1 MKVGT
6 YIAALVQPLIARVLA
21 VLGLSV
27 VSIVGTDQIL
37 QALRDQLQSSFSG
50 LPVDML
56 NLFLLAGG
64 GLAMGMILGAI
75 ATRFLLWQIQR
86 STQILGRNNA

>member
-6 YIAALVQPLIARVLA
+6 FILSLVQPLIARVLA

-27 VSIVGTDQIL
+27 VTIVGTNQVL
-37 QALRDQLQSSFSG
+37 QALRDQLQRSFSG
-50 LPVDML
+50 LPIDML

>member
-6 YIAALVQPLIARVLA
+6 FLLALVQPLIARVLA

-27 VSIVGTDQIL
+27 VTIVGTDQVL
-37 QALRDQLQSSFSG
+37 QALRDQLERSFGG

>member
-1 MKVGT
+1 MKIGT
-6 YIAALVQPLIARVLA
+6 FLVSLVQPLIARVLT
-21 VLGLSV
+21 VLGFAV
-27 VSIVGTDQIL
+27 VTIVGTDQLL
-37 QALRDQLQSSFSG
+37 QALTNQLEQSFRG
-50 LPVDML
+50 LPVDIL

-86 STQILGRNNA
+86 STQVLGRNQA

>member
-1 MKVGT
+1 MKIGT
-6 YIAALVQPLIARVLA
+6 FILSLVQPLIARVLA

-27 VSIVGTDQIL
+27 VTIVGTNQVL
-37 QALRDQLQSSFSG
+37 QALRVQLERSFTG

>member
-1 MKVGT
+1 MKIGT
-6 YIAALVQPLIARVLA
+6 FILSLVQPLIARVLA

-27 VSIVGTDQIL
+27 VTIVGTNQVL
-37 QALRDQLQSSFSG
+37 QALRDQLQRSFTG

>member
-1 MKVGT
+1 MKIGT
-6 YIAALVQPLIARVLA
+6 FLLALVQPIISRVLA
-21 VLGLSV
+21 ALGLSV
-27 VSIVGTDQIL
+27 VTIVGTDQVL
-37 QALRDQLQSSFSG
+37 QALRNQLQSSFAG

>member
-6 YIAALVQPLIARVLA
+6 FLLALVQPLIARVLA

-27 VSIVGTDQIL
+27 VTIVGTDQVL
-37 QALRDQLQSSFSG
+37 QALRDQLKRSFTG

-64 GLAMGMILGAI
+64 GLALGMILGAI